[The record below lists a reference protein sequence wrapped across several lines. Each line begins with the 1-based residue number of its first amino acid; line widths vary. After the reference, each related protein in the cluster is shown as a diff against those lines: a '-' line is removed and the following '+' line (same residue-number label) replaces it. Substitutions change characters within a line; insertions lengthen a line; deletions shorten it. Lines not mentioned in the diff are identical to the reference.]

1 MTSTTYPTS
10 DAIAD
15 PDASECVD
23 GDVHDCGIDS
33 GGDSAS
39 DANRVAVT

>member
-1 MTSTTYPTS
+1 MTLTTYPTS

-15 PDASECVD
+15 PDASECVH
-23 GDVHDCGIDS
+23 GDVHDCDIGG

-39 DANRVAVT
+39 DTKRVAVT